1 MPASL
6 CELTSLT
13 RLTGCWHTQEIKLS
27 QAQLTYKFPQDPA
40 ATPVFP
46 DGDGNSFRNWHRD
59 LNNFG
64 TDRHLHVISYY
75 TQLISSRYTHLRVS
89 RLRALL
95 DGRSALPVSTHGCC
109 ILLSSGC
116 VACMLRSFVRAGP
129 HEVLRGKSV
138 SLRVGIALTDM
149 TTLNSGVTM
158 LGRFA

>member
-64 TDRHLHVISYY
+64 IQTPARHIILHPADI
-75 TQLISSRYTHLRVS
+75 
-89 RLRALL
+89 
-95 DGRSALPVSTHGCC
+95 
-109 ILLSSGC
+109 
-116 VACMLRSFVRAGP
+116 
-129 HEVLRGKSV
+129 
-138 SLRVGIALTDM
+138 
-149 TTLNSGVTM
+149 
-158 LGRFA
+158 